1 MTANK
6 LNRLWMLITLLLV
19 AIIVA
24 GAVVAWSGYRPGQTI
39 EISLPPQQ
47 ESDGTLYTPGIEE
60 EQQPQRININRAE
73 VWLLKALPDIGEVKA
88 QAIID
93 YRQQNGPFR
102 STNEITRVAGIG
114 TATYE
119 RIKHLITVAD

>member
-6 LNRLWMLITLLLV
+6 LNRFWTL
-19 AIIVA
+19 IIVLL
-24 GAVVAWSGYRPGQTI
+24 GAITVVGALVAWSGYHSSQPV
-39 EISLPPQQ
+39 EISLHPHQ
-47 ESDGTLYTPGIEE
+47 EPGNTIPTPGIEE
-60 EQQPQRININRAE
+60 EQQPQKIDINRAE
-73 VWLLKALPDIGEVKA
+73 VWLLKALPGIGEAKA

-93 YRQQNGPFR
+93 YRQQNGAFR
-102 STNEITRVAGIG
+102 STNELTRVAGIG

>member
-24 GAVVAWSGYRPGQTI
+24 GTVVAWSGYRPDQAI
-39 EISLPPQQ
+39 EISLPPNQ
-47 ESDGTLYTPGIEE
+47 EPEDTPYNPGIEE
-60 EQQPQRININRAE
+60 EQQPQRIDINRAE